1 MGDSQKADI
10 TCVLQRAFHRTK
22 MRITCDG
29 PTRGRKE
36 GLASFI
42 DYVSETAA
50 ATPSLGRADAD
61 GRGGQSAYKMPCR
74 GKARLP
80 PSLLAHSLAKSPIKE
95 ALRKEPECMESLV
108 PKKIPSPSIDSHL
121 LHKVIKWG
129 GIWVG
134 GQQFQLFSR
143 LHLHTLATPNVLTPA
158 LMALNQP

>member
-1 MGDSQKADI
+1 MRSIGASG
-10 TCVLQRAFHRTK
+10 RRTK

-29 PTRGRKE
+29 PTTRGRKE

-50 ATPSLGRADAD
+50 ATPSLGRTGGA
-61 GRGGQSAYKMPCR
+61 RTGGQSAYKMPCR
-74 GKARLP
+74 RRARPP
-80 PSLLAHSLAKSPIKE
+80 PSLPAHSLAKSPIKE

-108 PKKIPSPSIDSHL
+108 PTKIPSSIDSHL

-143 LHLHTLATPNVLTPA
+143 LHLHTLATPNVLPPA
-158 LMALNQP
+158 LMELNQP